1 MFIYLKFAFYLVNE
15 SGLNEKIKISTTK
28 EKIKKKI
35 ATKAE
40 LNAEQDKIVKLQTYD
55 SSFLLVEVTLSM
67 MEHNLI

>member
-1 MFIYLKFAFYLVNE
+1 MFIYLVNE

-28 EKIKKKI
+28 EKKKKI
-35 ATKAE
+35 VAKAE
-40 LNAEQDKIVKLQTYD
+40 LNAEQDKIVKLRIYD

>member
-1 MFIYLKFAFYLVNE
+1 MFIYLVNE

-28 EKIKKKI
+28 EKKKKI
-35 ATKAE
+35 VAKAE
-40 LNAEQDKIVKLQTYD
+40 LNAEQDKIVKLQIYD

>member
-1 MFIYLKFAFYLVNE
+1 MFIYLKFVFYLVNE

-28 EKIKKKI
+28 EKKKKI
-35 ATKAE
+35 VTKAE

-67 MEHNLI
+67 MEHNLT